1 MGQIGSFGQARRAAR
16 CLSIGQA
23 AQRRPRGRFAPP
35 EAGFFCAPA
44 SLPVFSDVPASP
56 CDGRLAGAQ
65 KNPGQMVPIYL
76 EPLSNTIRSK
86 APQKPGRPASSV
98 PASVIAGC

>member
-1 MGQIGSFGQARRAAR
+1 MGANRLIWQGAVRRAMPR
-16 CLSIGQA
+16 IGPA
-23 AQRRPRGRFAPP
+23 PQRRPRGRFAPP

-65 KNPGQMVPIYL
+65 NNPGQMIPITL
-76 EPLSNTIRSK
+76 EPL
-86 APQKPGRPASSV
+86 
-98 PASVIAGC
+98 